1 MYMMSIQVY
10 GISTCGTCKKAL
22 QWLEMQGIS
31 YKFINTKEQPPTPAQ
46 IASWVKSLGERSMR
60 NTSGQSY
67 RALDEIKDTWNEAEW
82 VAAFSDDVML
92 LKRPIF
98 VKDGI
103 AIAVGFRNVA
113 ELKERLVINS

>member
-1 MYMMSIQVY
+1 MTSIQIY
-10 GISTCGTCKKAL
+10 GIPTCGTCKKAL
-22 QWLEMQGIS
+22 QWLDAQQIDYE
-31 YKFINTKEQPPTPAQ
+31 FINTKEQPPSSEQ
-46 IASWVKSLGERSMR
+46 IAKWVKTLGDKSMR

-82 VAAFSDDVML
+82 ITAFSDDVML

-103 AIAVGFRNVA
+103 AVAVGFRDVA
-113 ELKERLVINS
+113 KIKLDLAS